1 MASPC
6 PLIKFDVCLYKK
18 DEVSYDDFVEWATK
32 VYPLKAKPL
41 IQKVAARLTMRVL
54 VHIQTVNPA
63 HFREPLRQALK
74 TDMGRP
80 GWTIPDYDMVST
92 YWLHSLDDLRLMTT
106 DPVWAELEEGAQ
118 AITNLSIGHFVIGH
132 EVVHFEDNKPVAGA
146 SAGASADTANA

>member
-1 MASPC
+1 MASQS

-18 DEVSYDDFVEWATK
+18 DVVSYDDFVEWATK
-32 VYPLKAKPL
+32 VYPVKAKPL
-41 IQKVAARLTMRVL
+41 IQKYV
-54 VHIQTVNPA
+54 TVNPA
-63 HFREPLRQALK
+63 HFREPLRHALK

-80 GWTIPDYDMVST
+80 GWSIPDYDMVTT

-132 EVVHFEDNKPVAGA
+132 EVVHFEANEPAAGA
-146 SAGASADTANA
+146 GAGSSADKVNA